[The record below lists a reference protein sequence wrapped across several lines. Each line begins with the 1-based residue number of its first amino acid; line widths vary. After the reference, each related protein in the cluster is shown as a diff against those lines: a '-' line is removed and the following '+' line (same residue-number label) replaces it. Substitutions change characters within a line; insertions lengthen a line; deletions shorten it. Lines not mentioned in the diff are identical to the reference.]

1 MNNPQLKKG
10 HLGGIVVEP
19 WWDNALERGF
29 TDTTA
34 QRKALTLVMHTTPPI
49 ASPLAEPEDASDEQ
63 NPVVWRQPTDNH
75 SSAPTRQTNSDQAE
89 RVKVVH
95 QVTEHQGRKGVARN
109 E

>member
-10 HLGGIVVEP
+10 YLGGIVVEP

-49 ASPLAEPEDASDEQ
+49 ASPLTEPEDASDEQ